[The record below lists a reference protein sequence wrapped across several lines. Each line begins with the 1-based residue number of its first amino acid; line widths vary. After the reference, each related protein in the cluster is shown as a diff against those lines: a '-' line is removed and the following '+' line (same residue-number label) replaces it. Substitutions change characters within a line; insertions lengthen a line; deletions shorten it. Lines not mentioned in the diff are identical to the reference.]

1 MDTKSIT
8 IGVIGQGYVGK
19 NYADNLEDRGF
30 AVVRY
35 SLDPLHLA
43 NKSKIPKTD
52 LVIIAVPTPTKNG
65 AFDDS
70 LYVTPSAV
78 FVRGRSW

>member
-30 AVVRY
+30 AVM
-35 SLDPLHLA
+35 L
-43 NKSKIPKTD
+43 
-52 LVIIAVPTPTKNG
+52 LVSIAMT
-65 AFDDS
+65 
-70 LYVTPSAV
+70 Y
-78 FVRGRSW
+78 